1 MGTRNAIRN
10 SDKWKIAKRMS
21 FYLKKKYN
29 VRSVRVFGSLAN
41 DKIGLF
47 SDIDI
52 AVEGLKDKYF
62 YKAYA
67 QISELAG
74 STPVDLVDIKD
85 CETKLRDSIVRTGVE
100 I

>member
-1 MGTRNAIRN
+1 MGTKIRN
-10 SDKWKIAKRMS
+10 SAKWKIAKRMS
-21 FYLKKKYN
+21 SYLKRTYN

-41 DKIGLF
+41 DNIGLF

-52 AVEGLKDKYF
+52 AVDGLKDRYF

-67 QISELAG
+67 HISELAG
-74 STPVDLVDIKD
+74 DIPVDLVDIKD
-85 CETKLRDSIVRTGVE
+85 CESKLRISIEKTGVE